1 MDRMQN
7 GIQQQQKQARKQQD
21 TIWNEL
27 QIFSILVLIL
37 SLQNGHCV
45 NKELL

>member
-7 GIQQQQKQARKQQD
+7 GMQQHPKQLKKQQE

-27 QIFSILVLIL
+27 QMTSILVLIL
-37 SLQNGHCV
+37 SLQNGH
-45 NKELL
+45 